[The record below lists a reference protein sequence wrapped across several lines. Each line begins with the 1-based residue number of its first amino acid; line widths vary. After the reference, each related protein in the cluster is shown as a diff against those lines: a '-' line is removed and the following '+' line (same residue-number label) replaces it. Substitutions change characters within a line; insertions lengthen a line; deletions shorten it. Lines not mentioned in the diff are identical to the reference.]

1 MKASTKLANVANG
14 NQVVE
19 TAPTPAPTSAAT
31 TTTTEVKT
39 APTPEPVRR
48 EGLTDN
54 PNLALT
60 LEEIGVSILALG
72 IWLALLA
79 TGITVSAQSFIDPI
93 RSGAPIG
100 MLSFAGCALMIIAS
114 HTVTNTAMLCCVAA
128 FLGVI
133 GSRAIGTT
141 SGAMDTVRDRRSSY
155 VAAVTRGFFVFLI
168 IQSGSILLSDQAFT
182 NLTLEKYVRL
192 AGLSSLL
199 SFTVGYNP
207 GLFRMLMDRVNQN
220 FEGQSKTTNQAKT
233 TTTGN

>member
-14 NQVVE
+14 NQGVE

-100 MLSFAGCALMIIAS
+100 MDGKGLEGVGVTPDIVVDAKADEFKTADPVLAKALEHLRSQTAS
-114 HTVTNTAMLCCVAA
+114 QRPA
-128 FLGVI
+128 
-133 GSRAIGTT
+133 
-141 SGAMDTVRDRRSSY
+141 
-155 VAAVTRGFFVFLI
+155 
-168 IQSGSILLSDQAFT
+168 Q
-182 NLTLEKYVRL
+182 
-192 AGLSSLL
+192 
-199 SFTVGYNP
+199 
-207 GLFRMLMDRVNQN
+207 
-220 FEGQSKTTNQAKT
+220 
-233 TTTGN
+233 